1 MAVRFSSL
9 TNFVL
14 PLPFRDAVC
23 PAGTCQAKAAAAVA
37 APVAKEAVVNTEAL
51 AAMLRAKV
59 PMTVLD
65 ARTGAFDDGRRVPG
79 ARMLAPTAK
88 DAEVTA
94 LLPDKKAL
102 VVTYCTGLKCP
113 ASHMLGEKLRAM
125 GYVNVLEYHEGID
138 GWAAAGNAVEQVPK

>member
-1 MAVRFSSL
+1 MKTVRVDDAADVALMSDDLTRLAFAVDL
-9 TNFVL
+9 GV
-14 PLPFRDAVC
+14 
-23 PAGTCQAKAAAAVA
+23 AVA
-37 APVAKEAVVNTEAL
+37 YGKVYAAQLDGHVVA
-51 AAMLRAKV
+51 
-59 PMTVLD
+59 LD